1 MTTHTDN
8 ALMLQVKAGDLDK
21 MGLLFERYH
30 RPLYGFL
37 FHMTKQKEP
46 SEDMVQVVF
55 FKMLKYSQ
63 TFTGSGEFK
72 TWMYHVARNVL
83 NDHYRKSKRTPVY
96 YDISG
101 MEESISGGQFANER
115 IEKKQELKM
124 LSAAMDKLS
133 AENRELLVLCRF
145 QELKYHEIAKV
156 LNMTEG
162 AVKVRVHRALNQ
174 LKITYLQ
181 LHSKELI

>member
-1 MTTHTDN
+1 
-8 ALMLQVKAGDLDK
+8 
-21 MGLLFERYH
+21 
-30 RPLYGFL
+30 
-37 FHMTKQKEP
+37 
-46 SEDMVQVVF
+46 
-55 FKMLKYSQ
+55 
-63 TFTGSGEFK
+63 
-72 TWMYHVARNVL
+72 
-83 NDHYRKSKRTPVY
+83 
-96 YDISG
+96 

-156 LNMTEG
+156 LNTTEG